1 MTTSGKKFRF
11 SLLTFL
17 ILSASVIFGRFL
29 LPRWLT
35 YDVLSIITW
44 DVFGY
49 YLYLPALFIHH
60 DLGIRDF
67 SWVQQLLD
75 TYHPTI
81 SFYQAYQGP
90 AGDFV
95 MKYSLGLAI
104 LYTPFFF
111 IGHLYAGAAGF
122 AQDGLSLPYQV
133 SLAMGT
139 LVYAVIGL
147 WIFRKILIRFFSD
160 SVSSLVMII
169 IVLGTYYFELT
180 AYDWAMPHN
189 FLFFLY
195 ALIVWLTIRW
205 HENPGWKNALLL
217 GISCGLTILVRP
229 TAGLI
234 VLIPLLWNIGDK
246 VTWKNKIELVKK
258 QILQVVAM
266 IVMLM
271 LMVGI
276 QLLYWKIHTGQ
287 WIYYSYEK
295 GESLEWLARHI
306 WKVLFS
312 YKKGWLVYTPVMMFA
327 LFGFISLWKR
337 NRSLF
342 IPVVTFFVIDLLVI
356 SSWPTWWYGGS
367 FSQRPFMEAYV
378 LLAFPLGAFAG
389 WLTGRK
395 PVVKIPLF
403 LIILLFIILNL
414 FQTWQYM
421 NFILDPSQMTRK
433 YYWTTFGR
441 TTIKPEER
449 LYLEPMERNEREI
462 LSDTTGFTRKV
473 LATFSFD
480 QPDPNNPGFYSN
492 DTSVSGSYSLRMNQ
506 ALQFSNSVDIHYK
519 DLSKKD
525 FVWLRSSGYVYITCK
540 PEDARCSLV
549 ITCNINGKAYKYR
562 MLELE
567 KLNLVPGQW
576 TKVTLD
582 YMTPYLDDKDDI
594 VQTYFWYRGDK
605 EILIDDFTVTLF
617 EPKN

>member
-1 MTTSGKKFRF
+1 MKTSGRPFRF

-35 YDVLSIITW
+35 YDVLSMITW

-49 YLYLPALFIHH
+49 YLYLPAQFIHH
-60 DLGIRDF
+60 DLGLRNF
-67 SWVQQLLD
+67 TWVQHLLD
-75 TYHPTI
+75 TYQPTL

-95 MKYSLGLAI
+95 MKYPAGLAI
-104 LYTPFFF
+104 LYSPFFF
-111 IGHLYAGAAGF
+111 IGHLYAGIAGF

-139 LVYAVIGL
+139 LVYAVFGL
-147 WIFRKILIRFFSD
+147 WILRKILIRYFSD
-160 SVSSLVMII
+160 TVSSLVMII
-169 IVLGTYYFELT
+169 LVLGTNYFELT
-180 AYDWAMPHN
+180 AYDGAMPHN

-195 ALIVWLTIRW
+195 ALITWLTIKW
-205 HENPGWKNALLL
+205 HDNPGWTSAILL
-217 GISCGLTILVRP
+217 GISCGLAILVRP
-229 TAGLI
+229 TAGII
-234 VLIPLLWNIGDK
+234 VLVPLLWNIRDIK
-246 VTWKNKIELVKK
+246 TWQLKIELIRKH
-258 QILQVVAM
+258 LTQVASM
-266 IVMLM
+266 IIMLT

-295 GESLEWLARHI
+295 GEELQWLAKHI
-306 WKVLFS
+306 WKVLVS
-312 YKKGWLVYTPVMMFA
+312 YKKGWLVYTPVMIFA
-327 LFGFISLWKR
+327 LLGFITLWKTKR
-337 NRSLF
+337 ALF
-342 IPVVTFFVIDLLVI
+342 LTVFTFFVIDLLII

-378 LLAFPLGAFAG
+378 LLAFPLGAFMT
-389 WLTGRK
+389 WLLDRK
-395 PVVKIPLF
+395 PLVKIPLF
-403 LIILLFIILNL
+403 TVMLFLIILNL

-433 YYWTTFGR
+433 YYWTIFGE
-441 TTIKPEER
+441 TSVKPEAR

-462 LSDTTGFTRKV
+462 LADSTAFTRRV
-473 LATFSFD
+473 LATFRFD
-480 QPDPNNPGFYSN
+480 QPDPNNPGFYSS
-492 DTSVSGSYSLRMNQ
+492 DTAVSGKYSLKMSQ
-506 ALQFSNSVDIHYK
+506 ALQFSNAVNIPYK
-519 DLSKKD
+519 ELSKKD
-525 FVWLRSSGYVYITCK
+525 FVWVRSSGYVYITCE
-540 PEDARCSLV
+540 PEDAKCSLV
-549 ITCNINGKAYKYR
+549 ITCNIDGKAYKYR

-567 KLNLVPGQW
+567 KIVLVPGQW

-605 EILIDDFTVTLF
+605 EILIDDFTVTVF
-617 EPKN
+617 EPGE